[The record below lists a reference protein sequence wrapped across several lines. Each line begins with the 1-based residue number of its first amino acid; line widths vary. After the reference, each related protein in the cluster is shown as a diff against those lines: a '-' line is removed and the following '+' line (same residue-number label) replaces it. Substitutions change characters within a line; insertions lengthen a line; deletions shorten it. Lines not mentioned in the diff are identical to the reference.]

1 MFRRAFSRSFLGLLV
16 AATLGVFAATPAQA
30 YGAENYQLG
39 FAGTAFVPSA
49 NGGFSFGFWGW
60 CAFGGGTGSLPT
72 SGTTGDCNY
81 ALYIHTSPG
90 GVTCEQSVDVSSW
103 TIKPSSVT
111 PFSDSFVTGT
121 ASVHPAS
128 ATICFGL
135 FPGVFPP
142 SFTDFDT
149 LLPAAPG
156 HYNLNGVSLAGAT
169 FTELQVQVA
178 AIPHS

>member
-1 MFRRAFSRSFLGLLV
+1 MFRRAFSRSLLGLLV
-16 AATLGVFAATPAQA
+16 VAAPVVFAATPAQA

-39 FAGTAFVPSA
+39 FSGTAFVPS
-49 NGGFSFGFWGW
+49 GGFSFGFWGW

-72 SGTTGDCNY
+72 SGTAGDCNY

-103 TIKPSSVT
+103 TIAPSST
-111 PFSDSFVTGT
+111 TGFPDFFVTGT
-121 ASVHPAS
+121 ASVHPTSAS
-128 ATICFGL
+128 ACFGL

-142 SFTDFDT
+142 TFTDFDT

-156 HYNLNGVSLAGAT
+156 HYNLNGVSLGGVT
-169 FTELQVQVA
+169 FTEFQVQVA
-178 AIPHS
+178 AIPQH